1 MADPEK
7 IKSDNWGM
15 IIFNLVCVII
25 LVGSRIIFGEQM
37 FYNMFWIIAAVFALI
52 HFVALLRTK
61 NWGHLIA
68 MLFCLFLASTFFT
81 LSFHPHHF
89 LRLIFAGGA
98 LILFVLFMY
107 VLFTKRIKW
116 RYTEIL
122 ELAAKPVKES
132 NDGFTTRPYP
142 AGEAKYNKEAI
153 TGFAKFMIKHVIAF
167 PFFENNRV
175 VLVVP
180 ENMFR
185 YFLFFRRDYRK
196 DTYLSFDFDGNVSVN
211 IVKRD
216 YQRFKEELT
225 FDQLCD
231 SLGNLFKEF
240 LGLYQ
245 KGEKSKIIDRLNAL
259 RFLD

>member
-1 MADPEK
+1 MLYPEK
-7 IKSDNWGM
+7 LKSSNWGM
-15 IIFNLVCVII
+15 VIFNLICVII
-25 LVGSRIIFGEQM
+25 LVGSRIFFGKQM
-37 FYNMFWIIAAVFALI
+37 FYNVFWIIAILFALI
-52 HFVALLRTK
+52 HFVAFLRTK

-81 LSFHPHHF
+81 LSFHPDHS
-89 LRLIFAGGA
+89 LLLISAGGA
-98 LILFVLFMY
+98 LVLFVMFMY

-122 ELAAKPVKES
+122 ELAAKPVNES
-132 NDGFTTRPYP
+132 NDGFTPRPYP
-142 AGEAKYNKEAI
+142 VGEAKYNQEAI
-153 TGFAKFMIKHVIAF
+153 TRFAKFMIKHVIAF

-185 YFLFFRRDYRK
+185 YFLFLRRDYRK
-196 DTYLSFDFDGNVSVN
+196 DTYLSFDFDGNISVN
-211 IVKRD
+211 IAKRD
-216 YQRFKEELT
+216 YQRYKEELT

-245 KGEKSKIIDRLNAL
+245 KKEENKIIDRLNAL